1 MKKYSIGEVSLR
13 LGLSRDTLRF
23 YEKKGII
30 QPEKQENGYRSYTY
44 DDISRLLSI
53 MFYRR
58 LNFSLEDIERI
69 LYKSSI
75 HANRSMIQKKIAEE
89 KHQLELHQQSLAHLN
104 QLKLTYDN
112 VRQCLNQYRIRPF
125 RPHYKISDQK
135 FINELGIPDLCTR
148 FKQFQIKEH
157 QVVPKEEFFILPEE
171 TVLAMHLKPK
181 LKGFP
186 LLKWETCVYTII
198 TSDSF
203 VPDEQKI
210 SKAVSWAKE
219 QGYPL
224 SGHAY
229 GGVLMRCAPEE
240 VEDETKILHYLELY
254 LPLSYT
260 STESRSIIKDQPDCE

>member
-1 MKKYSIGEVSLR
+1 MKKYSIGDVSLR

-89 KHQLELHQQSLAHLN
+89 KHQLELHRQSLAHLN

-112 VRQCLNQYRIRPF
+112 VRQCLDQYRIRPLL
-125 RPHYKISDQK
+125 PHYRISDQE
-135 FINELGIPDLCTR
+135 FINQLGIPDLCTR
-148 FKQFQIKEH
+148 FREFQIKGH
-157 QVVPKEEFFILPEE
+157 QIVPKEEFFILPED
-171 TVLAMHLKPK
+171 TALAMHLKPE
-181 LKGFP
+181 LKESP
-186 LLKWETCVYTII
+186 LLKWDTCVYTIT
-198 TSDSF
+198 TSHSLDLN
-203 VPDEQKI
+203 EQEI
-210 SKAVSWAKE
+210 SNAVSWAKE
-219 QGYPL
+219 QGYTL

-229 GGVLMRCAPEE
+229 GGILMRCAPEQRE
-240 VEDETKILHYLELY
+240 ESDPLDASEKAIHYLELY
-254 LPLSYT
+254 LPVS
-260 STESRSIIKDQPDCE
+260 S